1 MEKVSLDSCGG
12 CSLLVLT
19 IGLGL
24 QGALKQMGDTWPEW
38 VCWDVW
44 NSRCLEGQN
53 NWIYL
58 DSWVLHPTHVTLPWI
73 LVVFTDLRNAERA
86 ELSRNGMA
94 RLQGRSCCVGLYS
107 GKPQGNLLMSL
118 MSASRG
124 QPEILQRMEGSDLM
138 I

>member
-1 MEKVSLDSCGG
+1 MES
-12 CSLLVLT
+12 
-19 IGLGL
+19 
-24 QGALKQMGDTWPEW
+24 P
-38 VCWDVW
+38 DVW
-44 NSRCLEGQN
+44 KGKII
-53 NWIYL
+53 WIYL
-58 DSWVLHPTHVTLPWI
+58 DSWVLHPIHVTLPWI

-86 ELSRNGMA
+86 EVSRNGMA

-124 QPEILQRMEGSDLM
+124 QPETLQRMEGSDLM

>member
-1 MEKVSLDSCGG
+1 MFG
-12 CSLLVLT
+12 T
-19 IGLGL
+19 
-24 QGALKQMGDTWPEW
+24 P
-38 VCWDVW
+38 DVW
-44 NSRCLEGQN
+44 KGKII
-53 NWIYL
+53 WIYL

-73 LVVFTDLRNAERA
+73 LVVFTDLRSAERA

-107 GKPQGNLLMSL
+107 GNPQGSLLMSL

-124 QPEILQRMEGSDLM
+124 QPEILQRMDGSDLM